1 MNLPSRR
8 TASDRTP
15 RRAGASSAPAAAP
28 ASAGRDLAL
37 IAIFAG
43 VIAALGVIPAVTPF
57 GGSVPITAQSMG
69 VMLAGALL
77 GPRRGAMAVLLLLG
91 LVAIGLPLLAG
102 GRGGL
107 GVFAGA
113 SVGYLIG
120 YPVAAFVIGWLTQVA
135 GAPYRLWTGI
145 AANLLGGVLVLYAF
159 GVPGT
164 ALRTDTSL
172 WAALVAA
179 LVFLPGDIAK
189 AVIAAIVARGVHTA
203 YPGLI
208 RTRRGST
215 TTETA

>member
-1 MNLPSRR
+1 MKLSTRN
-8 TASDRTP
+8 TP
-15 RRAGASSAPAAAP
+15 GTTNAPAP

-37 IAIFAG
+37 VAIFAG
-43 VIAALGVIPAVTPF
+43 VIAALGVIPAITPL

-69 VMLAGALL
+69 IMLAGALL
-77 GPRRGAMAVLLLLG
+77 GPRRATMAVVLFLA

-107 GVFAGA
+107 GVFAGP
-113 SVGYLIG
+113 SVGYLLGWPI
-120 YPVAAFVIGWLTQVA
+120 AAFVIGWLTQVA

-145 AANLLGGVLVLYAF
+145 AANLLGGVVVLYAF

-164 ALRTDTSL
+164 AIRTDTSL

-179 LVFLPGDIAK
+179 WVFIPGDIAK
-189 AVIAAIVARGVHTA
+189 AIITGIVARGVHAA

-208 RTRRGST
+208 RERRSASPAST
-215 TTETA
+215 AAKPAA